1 MKINITQ
8 AKRNKAF
15 YFQVGADVSDIKTKD
30 REIKQF
36 RKLKDGITKVLVI
49 NWMIIKV
56 VDENGYTIMGLVD
69 FLLTLSLWFRVF

>member
-49 NWMIIKV
+49 N
-56 VDENGYTIMGLVD
+56 
-69 FLLTLSLWFRVF
+69 